1 MTVSSYTLVPRTVY
15 GEPSGNYD
23 GSSLDWYSDPVKAVN
38 YYRGQGH
45 LQTINFNL
53 DGFQGLI
60 VIQATLDAIPDL
72 YATVWATVAELGD
85 IDTSS
90 QITTYRPITVAGNF
104 TWLRAHIID
113 FQDGVINAV
122 TVVY

>member
-1 MTVSSYTLVPRTVY
+1 MTVSSHILVPRTVY

-23 GSSLDWYSDPVKAVN
+23 GSSLDWYSDPTKAAS
-38 YYRGQGH
+38 YYLGQGST
-45 LQTINFNL
+45 QTINFNL

-60 VIQATLDAIPDL
+60 VIKATLAALPDAYP
-72 YATVWATVAELGD
+72 TEWATIAELGD

-90 QITTYRPITVAGNF
+90 QITTYRPITVSGNF
-104 TWLRAHIID
+104 TWLQAQIID